1 MFQVKKCFW
10 DCLKSMDDT
19 QRDKDDIPL
28 ISEDKWLTYFC
39 SLHSKYSINPGQQSI
54 MNDLNLL
61 EHHKEQLP
69 SLDYLITENE
79 IVVVAK
85 TLQNNKSAFSGR
97 IKTEMIKASL
107 EEMMPSGIMP
117 NT

>member
-1 MFQVKKCFW
+1 
-10 DCLKSMDDT
+10 
-19 QRDKDDIPL
+19 
-28 ISEDKWLTYFC
+28 
-39 SLHSKYSINPGQQSI
+39 

-69 SLDYLITENE
+69 SLDYLITEYE

-97 IKTEMIKASL
+97 IKTEMIKATL
-107 EEMMPSGIMP
+107 EEMMLSGI
-117 NT
+117 NIS